1 MSVHT
6 PQDTVLSAFYLPI
19 KNEVKHFSSV
29 IGILDKL
36 ELDKNLDYMGTSF
49 TQIIQAEMEYA
60 VEGEVTR
67 TEEDQ
72 RVHSVNRPE

>member
-1 MSVHT
+1 MSVQP

-36 ELDKNLDYMGTSF
+36 ELDKNLEHMGASF

-60 VEGEVTR
+60 VEGGLSR
-67 TEEDQ
+67 AEEDQ
-72 RVHSVNRPE
+72 GVDPLD